1 MEYELLAPSTS
12 PTDLATFASRTIT
25 WSALHNAIQ
34 TLLAESAIATD
45 WFSFFRDIP
54 RDDERD
60 SKSGWDFW
68 IAVPKRVRKDNVEL
82 IIRRMANS
90 VPRLINMIVQFGGY

>member
-54 RDDERD
+54 RDDERFEEWMGFLD
-60 SKSGWDFW
+60 RRSKACSKG
-68 IAVPKRVRKDNVEL
+68 
-82 IIRRMANS
+82 
-90 VPRLINMIVQFGGY
+90 